1 MCSHRRRSFLALQG
15 TQAKCERHLGDAGMR
30 VGGVENVE
38 KWSFSLWPVLR
49 LNFPSSD
56 SEDGTCW
63 KGPMDGNELSGC
75 AEGMQTFWS
84 FQLPA
89 FASGKW
95 QKNTFVIFRQNAAKF
110 LYRTRPRP

>member
-1 MCSHRRRSFLALQG
+1 MVIFP
-15 TQAKCERHLGDAGMR
+15 
-30 VGGVENVE
+30 
-38 KWSFSLWPVLR
+38 LWPVLR

-75 AEGMQTFWS
+75 GEGMQTFWS

-89 FASGKW
+89 FASAKCLKMA
-95 QKNTFVIFRQNAAKF
+95 KNDFFYFRQNAAKF
-110 LYRTRPRP
+110 LYRTRPRL

>member
-1 MCSHRRRSFLALQG
+1 M
-15 TQAKCERHLGDAGMR
+15 
-30 VGGVENVE
+30 
-38 KWSFSLWPVLR
+38 LR
-49 LNFPSSD
+49 LNFLSSD

-89 FASGKW
+89 FASGKCLKMA
-95 QKNTFVIFRQNAAKF
+95 KNDFFDFRQNAAKF
-110 LYRTRPRP
+110 LYRTRPIP